1 MSEDMPKPEG
11 RSAVSS
17 SRNRN
22 KRAAALFD
30 SLAAPETS
38 AAVWTFGGRRDG
50 EPEGSRVSVGG
61 EVGVGEHDGELPF
74 QRLTKEEPQV
84 RRPYGRGAC
93 SRR

>member
-50 EPEGSRVSVGG
+50 EPEGS
-61 EVGVGEHDGELPF
+61 
-74 QRLTKEEPQV
+74 
-84 RRPYGRGAC
+84 
-93 SRR
+93 